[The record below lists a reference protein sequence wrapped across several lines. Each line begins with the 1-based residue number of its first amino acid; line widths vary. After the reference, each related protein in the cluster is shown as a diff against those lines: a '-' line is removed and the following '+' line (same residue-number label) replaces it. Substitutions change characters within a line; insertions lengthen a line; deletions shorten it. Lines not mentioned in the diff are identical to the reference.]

1 LLTFKSFL
9 ILNTITVPVYDG
21 RKRQLKIPNDLRNI
35 PAILSRYPGN
45 IPYHS
50 LVLVAYT
57 VSMYRSAHGSRKDQ
71 PTVPLNISFAVVLH
85 DKPVEFIQ
93 VGNEGSQDV
102 NVVEEDGDEDRE
114 NQDDESMQISS
125 AEEDE
130 DQDDEEDDDQSEYAE
145 ADLTDVAVD
154 EHSDDE

>member
-1 LLTFKSFL
+1 MLTFKSFL
-9 ILNTITVPVYDG
+9 SLNTITVPVYDG
-21 RKRQLKIPNDLRNI
+21 RKRQLKIPDDLRNI

-50 LVLVAYT
+50 LVLMAYT

-71 PTVPLNISFAVVLH
+71 PTIPLNISFAMVLH
-85 DKPVEFIQ
+85 DKPVEFI
-93 VGNEGSQDV
+93 GNEGSQDV
-102 NVVEEDGDEDRE
+102 DEDRE

-130 DQDDEEDDDQSEYAE
+130 DQDDEENDDQSEYAE
-145 ADLTDVAVD
+145 ADLTNAAVN

>member
-1 LLTFKSFL
+1 MLTFKSFL
-9 ILNTITVPVYDG
+9 SLNTITVPVYDG
-21 RKRQLKIPNDLRNI
+21 RKHQLKIPDDLRNI

-50 LVLVAYT
+50 LVLMAYT

-85 DKPVEFIQ
+85 DKPVEFI
-93 VGNEGSQDV
+93 GNEGSQDV
-102 NVVEEDGDEDRE
+102 DVVEEDGDEDRE

-125 AEEDE
+125 AKEDE
-130 DQDDEEDDDQSEYAE
+130 DQDDEENDDQSEYAE
-145 ADLTDVAVD
+145 ADLTDAAVN

>member
-1 LLTFKSFL
+1 M
-9 ILNTITVPVYDG
+9 YDG
-21 RKRQLKIPNDLRNI
+21 RKRQLKIPEDLRNV

-50 LVLVAYT
+50 LILVAYT

-85 DKPVEFIQ
+85 DKPVEFI
-93 VGNEGSQDV
+93 GNEGSQDV
-102 NVVEEDGDEDRE
+102 DHDVVEEDGDEDGD

-125 AEEDE
+125 DEEDE
-130 DQDDEEDDDQSEYAE
+130 HQDDEEDDDQSESAE
-145 ADLTDVAVD
+145 VDLTDAAVD